1 MAIVGVDDNSLA
13 NTMQDYHVD
22 DNAPSLNPRPAM
34 NGMDQSYAIGNQ
46 WYCYLPIEDVLG
58 KRYKN
63 LELHL
68 TKFSIPQI
76 EIGSMDVSYKGYT
89 KTVPTGV
96 LNAGPKQLTLSY
108 LVDEYWQNYKS
119 LYAWVQSY
127 VNVTN
132 KVTDDTSN
140 GVHASA
146 FIPMRIYMVNNYKRT
161 CVSLEYVNTWIQV
174 FQEISLDVT
183 NQDQIEHSFTICYD
197 DFRMLEVDA
206 R

>member
-1 MAIVGVDDNSLA
+1 MIGVDDESLA
-13 NTMQDYHVD
+13 NIAENKTIPD
-22 DNAPSLNPRPAM
+22 DAASMNPRPAM
-34 NGMDQSYAIGNQ
+34 NGMDQSYAASNE

-76 EIGSMDVSYKGYT
+76 EIGSMDVAYKGYT

-96 LNAGPKQLTLSY
+96 LNAGPKQLTLNY

-127 VNVTN
+127 VNVIN
-132 KVTDDTSN
+132 PMTDDKAN
-140 GVHASA
+140 GVHASS
-146 FIPMRIYMVNNYKRT
+146 FIPMRIYLMNNYKQKI
-161 CVSLEYVNTWIQV
+161 LEFVYSNVWIIVYNELQ
-174 FQEISLDVT
+174 LDVA

-197 DFRMLEVDA
+197 DFRLAEI
-206 R
+206 